1 LDLDDAQHAIYVHE
15 ELAGPDVP
23 ENPLARLVP
32 KTPDSPMLVSRAA
45 AIARMRTARIVC
57 LRRHF
62 DRQNLRTA

>member
-1 LDLDDAQHAIYVHE
+1 
-15 ELAGPDVP
+15 VP
-23 ENPLARLVP
+23 ENPLARLIAD
-32 KTPDSPMLVSRAA
+32 TPETTFLVSRNA